1 LTSPPRGEV
10 DPAHVAIS
18 EVGED
23 PTTEIAAVMQIDRE
37 VAAARMSR
45 GCRCFVARHGG
56 EVVAFGWLAIGTE
69 WIGEV
74 ELEITPGADAA
85 YIWNCATHPAHR
97 RQGFFRALVTGIAA
111 QARREGF
118 KRLWIGTLDIPA
130 AKGVADVG
138 FVPAIRFTTVW
149 HAGIRWLRA
158 RPAEAVNPDLL
169 MSAREVLAI
178 AGRPLRLGSSMKRAT
193 RRRH

>member
-1 LTSPPRGEV
+1 LTSPPLGEV
-10 DPAHVAIS
+10 DPGLAIS
-18 EVGED
+18 EATDD
-23 PTTEIAAVMQIDRE
+23 PATEIASIMRIDRE
-37 VAAARMSR
+37 VVAARLAR
-45 GCRCFVARHGG
+45 GCRCFVARHWG
-56 EVVAFGWLAIGTE
+56 EVVAFGWLTTRTE

-97 RQGFFRALVTGIAA
+97 RKGFFRALVTGVAA
-111 QARREGF
+111 QARREGVL
-118 KRLWIGTLDIPA
+118 KLWIGTLDIPA
-130 AKGVADVG
+130 AKGVADIG
-138 FVPAIRFTTVW
+138 FVPAIRFTSVW

-158 RPAEAVNPDLL
+158 RPAPDVDPALL

-178 AGRPLRLGSSMKRAT
+178 AGRPLRLGSSMKRAN

>member
-10 DPAHVAIS
+10 GLRLAIS
-18 EVGED
+18 EATED
-23 PTTEIAAVMQIDRE
+23 PATEIASIMRIDRE
-37 VAAARMSR
+37 LVAARMAR
-45 GCRCFVARHGG
+45 GCRCFVARLSG
-56 EVVAFGWLAIGTE
+56 EVVAFGWLATRTE

-74 ELEITPGADAA
+74 ELEITPGGDAA

-97 RQGFFRALVTGIAA
+97 RKGFFRALVTGIAA
-111 QARREGF
+111 QARREGLQ
-118 KRLWIGTLDIPA
+118 RVWIGTLDIPA

-138 FVPAIRFTTVW
+138 FVPAIRFTAVW
-149 HAGIRWLRA
+149 HAGIRWLRT

-178 AGRPLRLGSSMKRAT
+178 AGRPLRLGSSMKRANP
-193 RRRH
+193 RRH